1 MLIFVFVYCM
11 VSVNSQC
18 SSYTCVPTS
27 TPELNCGSEPELRY
41 MCSNINSGEC
51 INAWTECGA
60 CCIAEILFNEYG
72 VKYDYPGVQQ
82 VFEACLKGKCNTFG
96 PTAQP
101 SRPTSNPTA
110 TTLTPSSSPS
120 ATTDSPSITS
130 NMPSVT
136 PSVTPSVSPSVTT
149 STPSNMPSVT
159 PSISPT
165 TASPVTSPV
174 ASSSEGNGNEMIS
187 IVIPIVFIIIAFIVV
202 Y

>member
-41 MCSNINSGEC
+41 VCSNIDSGEC
-51 INAWTECGA
+51 VNAYTECGA
-60 CCIAEILFNEYG
+60 CCTADVFFNDYG
-72 VKYDYPGVQQ
+72 VNYGYSEAQQ
-82 VFEACLKGKCNTFG
+82 IFDDACQLGKCNTFG

-120 ATTDSPSITS
+120 ATTDEPS
-130 NMPSVT
+130 
-136 PSVTPSVSPSVTT
+136 
-149 STPSNMPSVT
+149 
-159 PSISPT
+159 
-165 TASPVTSPV
+165 
-174 ASSSEGNGNEMIS
+174 
-187 IVIPIVFIIIAFIVV
+187 
-202 Y
+202 

>member
-18 SSYTCVPTS
+18 SSYSCVPTAS
-27 TPELNCGSEPELRY
+27 PELNCGSEPELRY

-72 VKYDYPGVQQ
+72 VKYSYTDPQQ
-82 VFEACLKGKCNTFG
+82 IFNSCQQDKCDTFD

-101 SRPTSNPTA
+101 TRNPTA

-136 PSVTPSVSPSVTT
+136 PSVTPS
-149 STPSNMPSVT
+149 
-159 PSISPT
+159 I
-165 TASPVTSPV
+165 
-174 ASSSEGNGNEMIS
+174 
-187 IVIPIVFIIIAFIVV
+187 
-202 Y
+202 

>member
-27 TPELNCGSEPELRY
+27 SPELNCGSEPELRY
-41 MCSNINSGEC
+41 KCSDADKGEC
-51 INAWTECGA
+51 VNSWSVCAA
-60 CCIAEILFNEYG
+60 CCTADRFLHEYG
-72 VKYDYPGVQQ
+72 FGWGYTEAQEIFDDGCQQ
-82 VFEACLKGKCNTFG
+82 GKCNTFG

-120 ATTDSPSITS
+120 ATTDE
-130 NMPSVT
+130 PSVT
-136 PSVTPSVSPSVTT
+136 PSISPSVTT

-159 PSISPT
+159 PSISP
-165 TASPVTSPV
+165 AISPV
-174 ASSSEGNGNEMIS
+174 ASGEDDDSTGGNEMIS
-187 IVIPIVFIIIAFIVV
+187 IIIPILFGIIAFIV
-202 Y
+202 